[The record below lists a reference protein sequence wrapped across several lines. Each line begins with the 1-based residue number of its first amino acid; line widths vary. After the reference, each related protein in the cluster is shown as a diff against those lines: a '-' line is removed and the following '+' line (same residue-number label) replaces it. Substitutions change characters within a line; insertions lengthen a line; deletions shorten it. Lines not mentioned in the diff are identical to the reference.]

1 MKKRISGILIL
12 ALALFSVYSFG
23 HWLVENNKNIE
34 TVFYNFTSDRIPAS
48 FDGFRIV
55 HVSDLHNEE
64 MGPANA
70 DLLQKIQDADPDI
83 IAVTG
88 DLIDCRVPD
97 EAISLAFM
105 EKALQIAPVYYV
117 TGNHEGALF
126 DIYPS
131 FEEELLQMGVVVL
144 HNEAVT
150 IARGDDSITIL
161 GVDDPNMDR
170 TMEENLVS
178 FLSKQNKNSYTV
190 LLSHRPE
197 LFESYCEG
205 NADLVLT
212 GHAHGGQVR
221 VPGIGGLYAPGQGLL
236 PQYDAGLF
244 SQDETNMI
252 VSRGI
257 GNSLFPMRVNNR
269 PELPVAI
276 LYSE

>member
-1 MKKRISGILIL
+1 MKKRILRFLLL
-12 ALALFSVYSFG
+12 ALAVFSVYSIG

-34 TVFYNFTSDRIPAS
+34 TVPYNIASDRIPAA

-55 HVSDLHNEE
+55 HVTDLHNDE
-64 MGPANA
+64 MGENNA
-70 DLLQKIQDADPDI
+70 DLLQKIQDSVPDI

-97 EAISLAFM
+97 EDICLAFM
-105 EKALQIAPVYYV
+105 EQAVKIAPVYYV

-131 FEEELLQMGVVVL
+131 FERDLRDLGVIVL
-144 HNEAVT
+144 HNEAIT
-150 IARGDDSITIL
+150 IERGNDSITLL

-170 TMEENLVS
+170 ETEEILVS
-178 FLSKQNKNSYTV
+178 FLSEQNKNSYTV

-197 LFESYCEG
+197 LFELYCEG
-205 NADLVLT
+205 GADLVLT

-221 VPGIGGLYAPGQGLL
+221 IPGIGGLYAPGQWLL
-236 PQYDAGLF
+236 PEYDAGLF
-244 SQDETNMI
+244 TQGQTNMI

-269 PELPVAI
+269 PELPVVI
-276 LYSE
+276 LSCE